1 MYINIRYIYI
11 SLVFLFQT
19 SNQNNGGGEAPYIG
33 KTKLLRQ
40 ATKGQRGLR
49 GGQGL
54 LEKLG
59 QWVSFLGKPRQ
70 GGKASSRSFDQRVQE
85 NGSKGVQRV
94 QNSHTRAWGAG
105 SVHSSCLSG
114 HPFILLNTPE
124 GHLLANLVGRL
135 L

>member
-1 MYINIRYIYI
+1 MRDEGIYVCIYQIYLYI
-11 SLVFLFQT
+11 SGFLFQT

-59 QWVSFLGKPRQ
+59 
-70 GGKASSRSFDQRVQE
+70 
-85 NGSKGVQRV
+85 
-94 QNSHTRAWGAG
+94 
-105 SVHSSCLSG
+105 
-114 HPFILLNTPE
+114 
-124 GHLLANLVGRL
+124 
-135 L
+135 